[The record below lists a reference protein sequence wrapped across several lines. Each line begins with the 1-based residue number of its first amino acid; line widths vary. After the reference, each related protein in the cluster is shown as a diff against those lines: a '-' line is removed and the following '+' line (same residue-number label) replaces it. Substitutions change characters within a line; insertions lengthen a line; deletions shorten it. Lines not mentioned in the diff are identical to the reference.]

1 VKVVQ
6 ESLRHAN
13 SRITLDTYTQA
24 LTPAKREAQQSCK
37 DDLAGAESN
46 CLWGRREVN
55 LLSVPFC
62 SYAGKPNFPQ
72 MLQKNGGDDETRTRD
87 LCRDSSS
94 APKTDRDTE

>member
-13 SRITLDTYTQA
+13 NRITLDYVYPSVDA
-24 LTPAKREAQQSCK
+24 NEKRSTKQSCK

-72 MLQKNGGDDETRTRD
+72 MLQKKWRGR
-87 LCRDSSS
+87 RDSNSR
-94 APKTDRDTE
+94 PLP